1 MQLALCIIVRS
12 VRRVLCNPSGQHMWS
27 AADNE
32 ITKNR
37 LDEKFDTK
45 VVHFFLE
52 PFRDLDPPGPLLFCI
67 PMPTRCNFWC
77 FVFYRSQNFD
87 LKKILEQK
95 IFWSTFSHL
104 HHFWSTFSHLQQIQ
118 CKKVHH
124 FCVEFL
130 ILSISLSAAD
140 HIKDPTNSVTHGVQ
154 R

>member
-1 MQLALCIIVRS
+1 MTFK
-12 VRRVLCNPSGQHMWS
+12 WS

-52 PFRDLDPPGPLLFCI
+52 PFRDLDPPGPLLFYI

-140 HIKDPTNSVTHGVQ
+140 HIYKVYAIGDISMKILLLINNG
-154 R
+154 